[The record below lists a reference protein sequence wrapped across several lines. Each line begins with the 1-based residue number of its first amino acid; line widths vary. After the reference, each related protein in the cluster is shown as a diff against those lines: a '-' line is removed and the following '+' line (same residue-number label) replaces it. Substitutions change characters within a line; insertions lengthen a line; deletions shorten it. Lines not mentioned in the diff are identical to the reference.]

1 MTKYLDSWKQ
11 EVMKEYVDSYQ
22 QKQKKK
28 LASSLFDNI
37 QDQINANQNLNVA
50 GRRIPS
56 SLVNPALTETEAEDY
71 IKSADVSEMTQLLE
85 EIETEENTTI
95 VEHYLENLN
104 RFVSVIDN
112 FTKYDKVFIEQFLE
126 ITNLM
131 MEEGSLS
138 EITTLFDK
146 VSNFIDLYES
156 STQCRVLKSIYL
168 FSGQAVQVVR
178 EPGKFN
184 PDMTGAKIFP
194 NYSLSHSLHFT
205 NSLRAQY
212 YRDNDSALGALEKIQ
227 KVLYFIFTTARDN
240 KISTISSYLKQYVGY
255 LKLLPKDKND
265 TKDYFTDEIEK
276 EEKLRENL
284 KSLNAFFR
292 TITKPITDKISKY
305 GNLKKDDYQSAK
317 DFLEYISQYKNNSET
332 ANISIYRGLAIAL
345 YETEELSL
353 SRDTADK
360 TMGIDFDEGFM
371 SFVFSEEMEQ
381 LLKSEMVGKT
391 LNVGSISSWS
401 KSQNVAEGFA
411 LSTMEPDISKIPCLL
426 VSPFSRGLGIKK
438 FSVYK
443 EEDEVITGGVFKIED
458 VSVLRILTN
467 SYDNESQE
475 ILLIKG
481 QLE

>member
-37 QDQINANQNLNVA
+37 QDQINSNQNLNVA

-85 EIETEENTTI
+85 ELETEENTTI

-104 RFVSVIDN
+104 RFVSVTDR
-112 FTKYDKVFIEQFLE
+112 FTSYDEQFINQFLE

-138 EITTLFDK
+138 EIITLFDK

-205 NSLRAQY
+205 NSLGSQY
-212 YRDNDSALGALEKIQ
+212 YRDNDSALRALEKIE
-227 KVLYFIFTTARDN
+227 KVLHFIFTTARDN
-240 KISTISSYLKQYVGY
+240 KISTISSYLKLFSKNKQATNNYSIK
-255 LKLLPKDKND
+255 KLEELV
-265 TKDYFTDEIEK
+265 EK
-276 EEKLRENL
+276 EEKLRKNL
-284 KSLNAFFR
+284 NSLYAFFR

-332 ANISIYRGLAIAL
+332 ANSSIYRGVAITL

-360 TMGIDFDEGFM
+360 TMSIDFDEGFM

-391 LNVGSISSWS
+391 LNIGSISSWS

-411 LSTMEPDISKIPCLL
+411 LSNMEPDISKIPCLL
-426 VSPFSRGLGIKK
+426 VSPFSRGLGIRK